1 VRAHVCVI
9 MCACDAR
16 VARVCVYVCVFVRVN
31 ECVCVCVCV
40 CNNTSQDALEK
51 LHMHPRTPKSS
62 H

>member
-1 VRAHVCVI
+1 V
-9 MCACDAR
+9 CACDAR